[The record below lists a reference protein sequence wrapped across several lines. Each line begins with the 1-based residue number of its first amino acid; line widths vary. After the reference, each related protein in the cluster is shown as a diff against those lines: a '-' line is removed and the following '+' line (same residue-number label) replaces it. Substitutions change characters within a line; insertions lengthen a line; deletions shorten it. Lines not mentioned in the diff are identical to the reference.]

1 MQAFNPFSLAG
12 KRVFITGASSGLGW
26 ASALACARMG
36 AEVIGT
42 GRDEARLQQLLTE
55 LQAISALAH
64 QVVAADVTLT
74 ADRERLVDQISA
86 PVHGVLHSAGASR
99 LSPVRMVT
107 EEHLNLLQQ
116 LNVNAPVLLTRALLK
131 KNLVRPGGAILF
143 ISSIAA
149 HIGVPGVAIYSGT
162 KAALIAIMRCLAME
176 VTKHKIR
183 VNALCPALVETRL
196 LEQTAQVTGAA
207 SMDEERSHYP
217 LGFGKP
223 DDVAN
228 AVIFFLSDASR
239 WITGTD
245 LIMDGGL
252 TIT

>member
-1 MQAFNPFSLAG
+1 MPAFHPFSLAG

-42 GRDEARLQQLLTE
+42 GRDEARLQQLLQQ
-55 LQAISALAH
+55 LLAISTLAH
-64 QVVAADVTLT
+64 QVVAADVTVT
-74 ADRERLVDQISA
+74 ADRERLVVQIA
-86 PVHGVLHSAGASR
+86 TPVDGVLHGSGTSK
-99 LSPVRMVT
+99 LSPVRMLT
-107 EEHLNLLQQ
+107 EEHVNFLQQ
-116 LNVNAPVLLTRALLK
+116 LNVNGPILLTRGLLK
-131 KNLVRPGGAILF
+131 KNLVRPGGSILF
-143 ISSIAA
+143 LSSIAA
-149 HIGVPGVAIYSGT
+149 YIGVPGVGIYSGT
-162 KAALIAIMRCLAME
+162 KAALLAIMRCLAME
-176 VTKHKIR
+176 VAKHKIR
-183 VNALCPALVETRL
+183 VNALCPSLVNTGL
-196 LEQTAQVTGAA
+196 LTASTLVAGADSMEQQRAN
-207 SMDEERSHYP
+207 HP
-217 LGFGKP
+217 LGFGEP